1 MKNENVEI
9 FQDKIRLSAV
19 FVEKELDLIHNFTN
33 LLAKLKQGII
43 LKDDIDR
50 HPDFYITLQNLTG
63 LYLTLE
69 TPYKE
74 RLKEEEQNKIEK
86 IILKF
91 KNLEQIEIE
100 ELIAGVD
107 IVRKMMALTGFHDV
121 MRRTE
126 EADGWANEPF

>member
-33 LLAKLKQGII
+33 LLAKLKQNII
-43 LKDDIDR
+43 LKNDIDR
-50 HPDFYITLQNLTG
+50 HPDFYITLQNLAG

-69 TPYKE
+69 HPYKDK
-74 RLKEEEQNKIEK
+74 LTEEEQKKIDK

-100 ELIAGVD
+100 ELIDGVD
-107 IVRKMMALTGFHDV
+107 IVRKIMALTGFHDV
-121 MRRTE
+121 MRSIEEEKNIE
-126 EADGWANEPF
+126 EAF